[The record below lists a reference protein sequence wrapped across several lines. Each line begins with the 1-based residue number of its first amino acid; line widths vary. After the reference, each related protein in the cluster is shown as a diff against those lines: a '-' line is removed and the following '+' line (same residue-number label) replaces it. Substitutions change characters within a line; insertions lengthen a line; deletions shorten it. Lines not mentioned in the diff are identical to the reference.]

1 MKVRLAKKA
10 GFCMGVRRAMEL
22 ALEAGYRH
30 PDPVYTYG
38 PLIHNPQVLS
48 LLEEKGIHIL
58 EGDQVPAGG
67 TVIIRAH
74 GVPPEDKGRLQR
86 SGCVVVDATC
96 PRVIRVQAI
105 IRKYAEQGYTPVIVG
120 DRDHPE
126 VIGLLGFSQG
136 RGLVVTRPEQVEE
149 LPELDRVIVVAQTTQ
164 DETLFQ
170 KTVDRIRE
178 RFPEALVFQTI
189 CNATHERQEEVRQLS
204 REVEAVVVVGGFDS
218 GNTRRLA
225 SIASSAGIP
234 CFHIET
240 EEQLDKELL
249 KTFRTVGVT
258 AGASTPNWMIRKVVQ
273 ELEKIRGKGEWPL
286 SIGLFQALRFLLK
299 SNLFIALGA
308 GFLTLAATRLRQA
321 PWNQTYFAIAFL
333 HIYAMHILN
342 HLLDRG
348 AAEYNDPDRSQFYR
362 RHRTVFLLTGTGAGL
377 LSLILAAGF
386 GWLPFIFL
394 SVMSAL
400 GVLYS
405 FQIVPAVWQRFT
417 RMKKIKDIPASKTL
431 SVALGWGAVTV
442 LIPALA
448 ERQGWGLSLIWI
460 FFIISLF
467 VYIRSGLFD
476 VLDIQGDMIVG
487 KETLPI
493 LIGEEKTIRFLKALG
508 LVNMAALTVGWAL
521 GLLPLWGLWLLIAF
535 GYQFLFLVLYEKRPT
550 LPGSVFFETLVES
563 CFFLAGATAL
573 LIP

>member
-1 MKVRLAKKA
+1 
-10 GFCMGVRRAMEL
+10 MEL

-30 PDPVYTYG
+30 PDPVFTFG
-38 PLIHNPQVLS
+38 PLIHNPQVLT
-48 LLEEKGIHIL
+48 LLEEKGVRVL
-58 EGDQVPAGG
+58 EGDKTPGEG

-74 GVPPEDKGRLQR
+74 GIPPQEKERLQK

-105 IRKYAEQGYTPVIVG
+105 IRKYAEQGYTPIIVG

-126 VIGLLGFSQG
+126 VVGLMGFSLG
-136 RGLVVTRPEQVEE
+136 RGLVVTEPEQVLG

-164 DETLFQ
+164 DESLFQ
-170 KTVDRIRE
+170 QIVDKIRE
-178 RFPEALVFQTI
+178 RFPDSLIFNTI
-189 CNATHERQEEVRQLS
+189 CNATHERQEEVRHLT
-204 REVEAVVVVGGFDS
+204 REVEAIVVVGGFDS

-225 SIASSAGIP
+225 AIARSSGIP
-234 CFHIET
+234 CYHVET
-240 EEQLDKELL
+240 EEQLERERLRAFKC
-249 KTFRTVGVT
+249 VGVT

-273 ELEKIRGKGEWPL
+273 ELEKIRGKGEFPL
-286 SIGLFQALRFLLK
+286 WSWMFQGLRFLLK
-299 SNLFIALGA
+299 SNLLIALGA
-308 GFLTLAATRLRQA
+308 GFLSLAATRLRQA
-321 PWNQTYFAIAFL
+321 PWNESYFAIAFL

-362 RHRTVFLLTGTGAGL
+362 RHRTVFLVSGTGTGV
-377 LSLILAAGF
+377 LSLILAARL
-386 GWLPFIFL
+386 GWLPFVL
-394 SVMSAL
+394 LAAMSAL

-442 LIPALA
+442 LIPAVA
-448 ERQGWGLSLIWI
+448 ERQEWGPSLVMV
-460 FFIISLF
+460 FFIIALF
-467 VYIRSGLFD
+467 VYVRSGLFD

-493 LIGEEKTIRFLKALG
+493 LIGEEKTIRFLKG
-508 LVNMAALTVGWAL
+508 LSLADMAALVVGVAL
-521 GLLPLWGLWLLIAF
+521 GLLPSFGLWLLISF
-535 GYQFLFLVLYEKRPT
+535 SYQFLFLILYEKRPT
-550 LPGSVFFETLVES
+550 LPGSVFFETLVEAN
-563 CFFLAGATAL
+563 FILAGATAL